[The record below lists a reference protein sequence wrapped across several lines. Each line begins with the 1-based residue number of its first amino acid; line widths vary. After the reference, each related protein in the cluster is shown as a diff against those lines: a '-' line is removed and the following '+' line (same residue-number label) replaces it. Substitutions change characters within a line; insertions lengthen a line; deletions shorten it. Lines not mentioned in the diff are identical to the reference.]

1 MENKLER
8 AKQVIEENLNDAR
21 YGIFDSRNVVG
32 DPMDNIYDEDGLSID
47 ICWGYGYFE
56 VFGLSTSE
64 FAELENFY
72 NELLEKEED

>member
-8 AKQVIEENLNDAR
+8 AKQVIEENLDDAR

-47 ICWGYGYFE
+47 ICYHYGYFE
-56 VFGLSTSE
+56 VFGLSASD
-64 FAELENFY
+64 FAKLEKFY
-72 NELLEKEED
+72 NELLKKGD